1 MARRKK
7 EDIIVNEEAINNTPA
22 ENSGNKVF
30 SQRFSGLLET
40 SGKTLTDV
48 SKECNI
54 SKVSL
59 SKYVSGNGTANGA
72 SLVKLADC
80 FSVSTDYLLG
90 HDNAKTKKEAN
101 AVERAA
107 KLKVENDRLKRVLRS
122 YESLH
127 DELVSFN
134 AAISSTT

>member
-7 EDIIVNEEAINNTPA
+7 EDIVVNEEATNNTHA
-22 ENSGNKVF
+22 ENLGNKVF

-59 SKYVSGNGTANGA
+59 SKYVSGSGTANGA

-134 AAISSTT
+134 AAISSAT